1 MASNIF
7 IDEEIDLSES
17 TQSSSAALKLSQNI
31 NNNTS
36 TSTPRIKLTSSPIWE
51 YCTKIVENNE
61 SFLLCNLCTS
71 KFKYCGSPTT
81 FKQHLIRGHGLT
93 FSTNKIITDI
103 NQLSDKS
110 YVLTSD
116 DKEIVKKNKSS
127 VITTCLL
134 MFIITACLPFRILE
148 NDYFKRLMF
157 MLCPSYKLQTRQTV
171 STTTKTGES
180 N

>member
-1 MASNIF
+1 MKLNYLLTSFKCEFLFNGQ
-7 IDEEIDLSES
+7 DLGF
-17 TQSSSAALKLSQNI
+17 TNVNKNVKYTK
-31 NNNTS
+31 N
-36 TSTPRIKLTSSPIWE
+36 KTSSPIWE

-61 SFLLCNLCTS
+61 NFLLCNLCTS

-148 NDYFKRLMF
+148 NDYFKRLIF